1 MKKKVYITLN
11 YYEGWKVVLD
21 GRVVDSTKPI
31 FHSMDI
37 TIKGLNMCRNF
48 CKKTIMKL
56 LESVVKIMILRK
68 AKLWVMSVI
77 LI

>member
-11 YYEGWKVVLD
+11 HYEGWKVVLD

-31 FHSMDI
+31 FHSMNI

-48 CKKTIMKL
+48 CK
-56 LESVVKIMILRK
+56 ENNYE
-68 AKLWVMSVI
+68 VI
-77 LI
+77 RECR